1 MADKDL
7 YDDLY
12 RDGYRSTMS
21 GIELARAKGI
31 DHFANHIMQPGP
43 VKMMLDYGAGAGL
56 HMPIW
61 QSLFPD
67 SQLYFADISSI
78 ALEQLAKKYPQHKKN
93 LFTIENYKCNN
104 NGQQFDVI
112 TSVEVMEHVE
122 QVDDYLKDILRL
134 LKPGGF
140 FLWTTPCGNPLS
152 IEHIYSLFTGQIQPS
167 KDGKR
172 RWGWEDPTH
181 IRRYKSSEVKQ
192 LLKNSGFS
200 NIKLRYR
207 AHLFSFL
214 VTRYWRLNQLA
225 DPMRQNLLEADYKYL
240 RNLPN
245 AASMIGCAQKP
256 LSE

>member
-31 DHFANHIMQPGP
+31 DHFASNIMESSPI
-43 VKMMLDYGAGAGL
+43 KMMLDYGAGAGL
-56 HMPIW
+56 HIPIW

-67 SQLYFADISSI
+67 SQFFFADISSI
-78 ALEQLAKKYPQHKKN
+78 ALEQLGEKHPQYNQN
-93 LFTIENYKCNN
+93 LFTIDNHHCNDG
-104 NGQQFDVI
+104 GQQFDLI
-112 TSVEVMEHVE
+112 TSVEVMEHV
-122 QVDDYLKDILRL
+122 QNVDEYLTDIFRL

-152 IEHIYSLFTGQIQPS
+152 IEHIYSLLTGQIQQS

-172 RWGWEDPTH
+172 RWAWEDPTH
-181 IRRYKSSEVKQ
+181 IRRFKSREVKQ
-192 LLKNSGFS
+192 IIKNSGFT

-214 VTRYWRLNQLA
+214 VTRYWRLNQLS
-225 DPMRQNLLEADYKYL
+225 DPLRQNLLEADYKYL
-240 RNLPN
+240 RCLPN
-245 AASMIGCAQKP
+245 GASMIGCAQKP
-256 LSE
+256 L